1 MEEGCDLKSFQS
13 GFKSQDGYQFKVKV
27 RKMRK
32 YNFNISKNETTVVN
46 VPVGVTNKDAVTR
59 VSGAS
64 RAYKS
69 YHGFSNR
76 KYDVTAAGRKIYITR
91 VA

>member
-1 MEEGCDLKSFQS
+1 MKETEMK
-13 GFKSQDGYQFKVKV
+13 
-27 RKMRK
+27 K
-32 YNFNISKNETTVVN
+32 YNFAISKNETAVVN
-46 VPVGVTNKDAVTR
+46 VPIGVTNKEAIYL

-69 YHGFSNR
+69 YHGVNNR
-76 KYDVTAAGRKIYITR
+76 YDITAKGRKVYVTR